1 MNDITLTSSPLKY
14 LDKALDKLNELGL
27 VPEKTEEAPIL
38 SLIEQISDLDEEKAI
53 AIARTLNQASLFNQ
67 VVREQI
73 EAMRIGQRYQDIAQ
87 AFNSIR
93 NDAKSMVDQLSDG
106 KLSFIER
113 LENVWMKVT
122 RGDIPKRFQEIK
134 ETYLDVARDSK
145 DQIERE
151 QLILDAY
158 RDFRGALKQAEVLA
172 ADILNQAET
181 ALDVAKQALQAS
193 SQAIEDNQSEDRATI
208 ARLELNRDEKLR
220 ALQNADDRYQIA
232 KDLADNLKLS
242 YNTTESVMTRL
253 IQTTDIKERVYSQSV
268 SFFGTNEIVL
278 TALSASFTGLSGL
291 FESTEA
297 LNAMKE
303 GISDSLE
310 VLADV
315 GGKVQEEAIKAGY
328 GPTIRAAAVKKLVDS
343 IVNYQERSVALIDEM
358 RAASTRNAEE
368 VRLAVEEGKQR
379 LAQLATEGALLPG
392 HTPQD

>member
-1 MNDITLTSSPLKY
+1 MSNTAITALPLQY
-14 LDKALDKLNELGL
+14 LDKALAKLDGLGL
-27 VPEKTEEAPIL
+27 VPEKTEEAPII
-38 SLIEQISDLDEEKAI
+38 SLIQKISDLDEDKAV
-53 AIARTLNQASLFNQ
+53 AIARTLNQSSLFNE

-73 EAMRIGQRYQDIAQ
+73 AAMNIGQRYQDIAQ
-87 AFNSIR
+87 GFNSIR
-93 NDAKSMVDQLSDG
+93 EDAKSMVDQLSDG
-106 KLSFIER
+106 KLSFTER

-122 RGDIPKRFQEIK
+122 RGDIPKRFDEIK
-134 ETYLDVARDSK
+134 TVYLDVARDSK

-158 RDFRGALKQAEVLA
+158 RDFRGALKEAEVLSAEVLNKAETELEDAKITLKEA
-172 ADILNQAET
+172 AD
-181 ALDVAKQALQAS
+181 
-193 SQAIEDNQSEDRATI
+193 AIEANTSEDRADI
-208 ARLELNRDEKLR
+208 AKLELARDEKLR
-220 ALQNADDRYQIA
+220 ALQNSDDRYQIA

-242 YNTTESVMTRL
+242 YSTTEAVMTRL
-253 IQTTDIKERVYSQSV
+253 VQTTDIKERVYAQSV

-343 IVNYQERSVALIDEM
+343 IVNYQERSVALIEEM
-358 RAASTRNAEE
+358 RDASTRNADE
-368 VRLAVEEGKQR
+368 VQLAVEDGKKR
-379 LAQLATEGALLPG
+379 MTQLAAEGSALKSA
-392 HTPQD
+392 

>member
-1 MNDITLTSSPLKY
+1 MTENAITATPLKY
-14 LDKALDKLNELGL
+14 LDKALAKLDGLGL
-27 VPEKTEEAPIL
+27 VPEKTEEAPII
-38 SLIEQISDLDEEKAI
+38 SLIQKISDLDEDKAV
-53 AIARTLNQASLFNQ
+53 AIARTLNQSSLFNE

-73 EAMRIGQRYQDIAQ
+73 EAMKIGQRYQDIAQ
-87 AFNSIR
+87 DFNSIR
-93 NDAKSMVDQLSDG
+93 EDAKSMVEQLSDG
-106 KLSFIER
+106 KLSFTER

-122 RGDIPKRFQEIK
+122 RGDIPKRFDEIK
-134 ETYLDVARDSK
+134 TVYLDVARDSK

-158 RDFRGALKQAEVLA
+158 RDFRGALKEAEVLA
-172 ADILNQAET
+172 AEVLNKAE
-181 ALDVAKQALQAS
+181 AELEAAKADLKAAAA
-193 SQAIEDNQSEDRATI
+193 AIEANTSEDRAEI
-208 ARLELNRDEKLR
+208 AKLELARDAKLR
-220 ALQNADDRYQIA
+220 ALQNSDDRYQIA

-242 YNTTESVMTRL
+242 YNTTETVMTRL
-253 IQTTDIKERVYSQSV
+253 VQTTDIKERVYAQSV

-310 VLADV
+310 VLAEV

-343 IVNYQERSVALIDEM
+343 IVNYQERSVVLIEEM
-358 RAASTRNAEE
+358 REASTRNAEE
-368 VRLAVEEGKQR
+368 VRLAVEDGKKRLTELAAEGN
-379 LAQLATEGALLPG
+379 ALKSA
-392 HTPQD
+392 

>member
-1 MNDITLTSSPLKY
+1 MSENAITATPLKY
-14 LDKALDKLNELGL
+14 LDKALAKLDGLGL
-27 VPEKTEEAPIL
+27 VPEKTEEAPII
-38 SLIEQISDLDEEKAI
+38 SLIQKISDLDEDKAV
-53 AIARTLNQASLFNQ
+53 AIARTLNQSSLFNE

-73 EAMRIGQRYQDIAQ
+73 EAMKIGQRYQDIAQ
-87 AFNSIR
+87 DFNSIR
-93 NDAKSMVDQLSDG
+93 EDAKSMVEQLSDG
-106 KLSFIER
+106 KLSFTER

-122 RGDIPKRFQEIK
+122 RGDIPKRFDEIK
-134 ETYLDVARDSK
+134 TVYLDVARDSK

-158 RDFRGALKQAEVLA
+158 RDFRGALKEAEVLA
-172 ADILNQAET
+172 ADVLNKAE
-181 ALDVAKQALQAS
+181 AELDAAKADLKA
-193 SQAIEDNQSEDRATI
+193 AAAVIEANTSEDRAEI
-208 ARLELNRDEKLR
+208 AKLELARDAKLR
-220 ALQNADDRYQIA
+220 ALQNSDDRYQIA

-242 YNTTESVMTRL
+242 YNTTETVMTRL
-253 IQTTDIKERVYSQSV
+253 VQTTDIKERVYAQSV

-310 VLADV
+310 VLAEV

-343 IVNYQERSVALIDEM
+343 IVNYQERSVTLIEEM
-358 RAASTRNAEE
+358 REASTRNAEE
-368 VRLAVEEGKQR
+368 VRLAVEDGKKRLTELAAEGN
-379 LAQLATEGALLPG
+379 ALKSA
-392 HTPQD
+392 

>member
-106 KLSFIER
+106 KLSFTER